1 MTILLIE
8 LETKG
13 HHLSSYLRSIVTELV
28 KNKKKIIFLTTKEIK
43 KNNFYSFFNKY
54 TKIIYI
60 NKIKYPLKKNYFSF
74 LKFQITNYKIIKEK
88 FQQIKKKII
97 LIIFM

>member
-28 KNKKKIIFLTTKEIK
+28 KNKKKITFIHSL
-43 KNNFYSFFNKY
+43 
-54 TKIIYI
+54 I
-60 NKIKYPLKKNYFSF
+60 NIPRLF
-74 LKFQITNYKIIKEK
+74 
-88 FQQIKKKII
+88 I
-97 LIIFM
+97 LIK